1 MGKRKQTV
9 PQKATEEKRQCL
21 TWNMLENQP
30 GTSTGSNI
38 IEPGLTLINDD
49 DPRLVQ
55 EFLDAE
61 QIRWVFDEN

>member
-30 GTSTGSNI
+30 SSSTGSQI
-38 IEPGLTLINDD
+38 FEPGLTLIDDD
-49 DPRLVQ
+49 DPRLAQ
-55 EFLDAE
+55 ELAE
-61 QIRWVFDEN
+61 AEELMGQTRL